1 MAVRTN
7 LGVGTRLASYT
18 ISSVLARGATGVVY
32 EAQDSRLGRRVALK
46 VLAPSL
52 GESERF
58 RERFLHESRLAASI
72 DHPNVIPIYEADEAD
87 GLLYIAMRLVAG
99 TDLRGLLAREGRLP
113 PERALD
119 LVGQAASALDAAHAA
134 DLLHR
139 DVKPGNILLAAGET
153 TREHVYLSD
162 FGLAV
167 SAGAGGPPEEGSF
180 QGTAEYAAPEQ
191 IEGHPEARS
200 DVYSLACVLYECLA
214 GEPPFGR
221 RRPLATL
228 WAHLNEEPPPL
239 SERCSGCPPE
249 VDAVL
254 AAALAKSPAERP
266 STCGEL
272 AARVRAAFGLG
283 PKAVSTRRRVA
294 LAVGVPALVAVT
306 ALSLAAATGVLPG
319 STGAAEAGGPVIS
332 TLAGTGSRGFAGDGG
347 PAARAQLDEPLSIAA
362 DPGGNVY
369 VAEAGSSRVR
379 RIGRDGR
386 IQTVAGNGKRG
397 TSDDGRAA
405 LDSEL
410 PTVIDVGVGPEGSL
424 YVLQL
429 DRPALR
435 RVDRRGVI
443 TTVVGTGSPGVLADG
458 VHTVSRELCGAPL
471 GFAFDPDGAVHVAC
485 SNANRVVRVEPDG
498 SFTTV
503 AGSRRSGYGG
513 DGGRAVDAMLN
524 VPTSIAFD
532 SAGNLYIADS
542 ANHRVRKVDRA
553 GIITTFAGTG
563 SAGVSGDGFRAS
575 FVDLWSPVG
584 VEVDAADN
592 VYVLELGVS
601 RIRKVDRNGIMT
613 TVAGTGRTGFSGDGG
628 PAVDAELGAPLAFAI
643 DGSGDLLIAD
653 RWNHRVRKVSAEH
666 EGERE

>member
-1 MAVRTN
+1 MPVRTN

-18 ISSVLARGATGVVY
+18 ISSVLGRGATGVVY
-32 EAQDSRLGRRVALK
+32 EAQDSRLERRVALK

-113 PERALD
+113 PERAIE
-119 LVGQAASALDAAHAA
+119 LVEQAASALDAAHAA

-153 TREHVYLSD
+153 TGEHVYLSD

-167 SAGAGGPPEEGSF
+167 SGAADGVLDEGTF

-191 IEGHPEARS
+191 IEGRLEARS

-228 WAHLNEEPPPL
+228 WAHLNEPPPPL
-239 SERCSGCPPE
+239 SGRVPGCPPE
-249 VDAVL
+249 VDRVL

-266 STCGEL
+266 PTCGEL
-272 AARVRAAFGLG
+272 VASVRGAFGLR
-283 PKAVSTRRRVA
+283 PNSLSTRRRLA

-319 STGAAEAGGPVIS
+319 STGSAGARGPVIS
-332 TLAGTGSRGFAGDGG
+332 TFAGTGSPGSSGDGG
-347 PAARAQLDEPLSIAA
+347 PAVRAQLDEPLAVAVDGA
-362 DPGGNVY
+362 DNVY
-369 VAEAGSSRVR
+369 VADTQRIR

-386 IQTVAGNGKRG
+386 IQTVAGNGRRD

-405 LDSEL
+405 LGSVL
-410 PTVIDVGVGPEGSL
+410 PAVVDLEIGPAQSL
-424 YVLQL
+424 YLLQL
-429 DRPALR
+429 SRPALR
-435 RVDRRGVI
+435 RIDRRGVI
-443 TTVVGTGSPGVLADG
+443 TTVVGTGSPGLLADG
-458 VHTVSRELCGAPL
+458 VRTVSRDLCGAPL
-471 GFAFDPDGAVHVAC
+471 GFAFDAEGAVYVAC
-485 SNANRVVRVEPDG
+485 SNANRVVRVESDG

-503 AGSRRSGYGG
+503 AGSRRSGYAG
-513 DGGRAVDAMLN
+513 DGGPAVEASLN

-532 SAGNLYIADS
+532 SVGNLYIADS

-563 SAGVSGDGFRAS
+563 RAGVSGDGFRAS
-575 FVDLWSPVG
+575 FVDLWTPLH
-584 VEVDAADN
+584 VEVDAEDN
-592 VYVLELGVS
+592 VYILESGVS
-601 RIRKVDRNGIMT
+601 RIRTVDRDGIMT
-613 TVAGTGRTGFSGDGG
+613 TLVGTGRTGFSGDGG
-628 PAVDAELGAPLAFAI
+628 PAVGAELGAPVSFAI
-643 DGSGDLLIAD
+643 DRHGNVFVPD
-653 RWNHRVRKVSAEH
+653 RWNHRLRKVTAGDET
-666 EGERE
+666 ERG